1 MTDVPQRAA
10 PESGVRVGER
20 RWPMALAVIVA
31 ALLQVV
37 VPHKGRVAIWWVFPL
52 VEVVVLGVLMI
63 RDPGRID
70 RRSRGL
76 RLLTL
81 WMIGLITLANTV
93 GAGIL
98 IYDIISKAPDV
109 NGNALLGRGA
119 AIWVTNIIVFS
130 LWYWELD
137 RGGPAERAAGTSV
150 PPTFAF
156 PEDATPELVPD
167 GWFPMFPDYLFVS
180 FTTATAFSPTDTLP
194 LKTWA
199 KMTMMAE
206 SGISL
211 TLAVLVISRA
221 INTI

>member
-1 MTDVPQRAA
+1 
-10 PESGVRVGER
+10 
-20 RWPMALAVIVA
+20 MALAVLVA

-37 VPHKGRVAIWWVFPL
+37 VPHRGRVAIWWVFPL
-52 VEVVVLGVLMI
+52 VEVVMLGVVVV

-70 RRSRGL
+70 RRSRTL

-81 WMIGLITLANTV
+81 WLIALITVANTV
-93 GAGIL
+93 GAGVL
-98 IYDIISKAPDV
+98 IYDIISAAPDV
-109 NGNALLGRGA
+109 NGNELLGRGA
-119 AIWVTNIIVFS
+119 AIWVTNVIVFS

-137 RGGPAERAAGTSV
+137 RGGPAERAAGSPV

-156 PEDATPELVPD
+156 PENATPELVPD
-167 GWFPMFPDYLFVS
+167 GWVPRFPDYLFVS

-199 KMTMMAE
+199 KMTMMAQ
-206 SGISL
+206 SAVSL

-221 INTI
+221 INIL